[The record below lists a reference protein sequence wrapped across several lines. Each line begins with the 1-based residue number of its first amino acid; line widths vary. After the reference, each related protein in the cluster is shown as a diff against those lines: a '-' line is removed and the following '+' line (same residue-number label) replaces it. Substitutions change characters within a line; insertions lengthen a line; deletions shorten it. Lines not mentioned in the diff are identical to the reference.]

1 MKRRLGILIDFYAAP
16 SALLF
21 LTGMG
26 VLLLRLLNIG
36 PDAFTSIA
44 GLVLIGVGL
53 PLRLHS
59 QTSGLYILLEEER
72 QITHRRLSELEA
84 LDES

>member
-1 MKRRLGILIDFYAAP
+1 MKRRLGILIDFYAAQ

-36 PDAFTSIA
+36 PDALTSIA

-59 QTSGLYILLEEER
+59 QTSGLNILLEEER
-72 QITHRRLSELEA
+72 QITHRRLSKLE
-84 LDES
+84 DPVDS